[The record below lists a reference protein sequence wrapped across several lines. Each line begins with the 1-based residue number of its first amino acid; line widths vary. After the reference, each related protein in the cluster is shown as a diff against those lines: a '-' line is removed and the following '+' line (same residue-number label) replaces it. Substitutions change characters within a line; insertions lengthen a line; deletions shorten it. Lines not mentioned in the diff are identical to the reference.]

1 VGDYPARMSFTPT
14 DARIAPAAARN
25 REPILAVLGPLLTG
39 PAHVVEVAAGSG
51 EHSLWF
57 AGALPNVTWQPTD
70 RDPAAL
76 ASIAAWRAAEGTPN
90 LLAPIILDAGDP
102 ATWPGGPFDALV
114 CINMIHIAPWSA
126 AEGLTRLA
134 GERLPSGGLLFLY
147 GPYLEGE
154 VETAPGNL
162 AFDADLRARNP
173 EWGIR
178 RREDVEALAV
188 RDGLSL
194 EGRTAMPANNLS
206 LAFRKH

>member
-1 VGDYPARMSFTPT
+1 MSATPP
-14 DARIAPAAARN
+14 DARKAPAAARN

-39 PAHVVEVAAGSG
+39 PARVVEIAAGSG

-57 AGALPNVTWQPTD
+57 ATALPEVTWQPTD

-76 ASIAAWRAAEGTPN
+76 ASIAAWREAEGPAN
-90 LLAPIILDAGDP
+90 LLAPIALDAGDRR
-102 ATWPGGPFDALV
+102 TWPDAPVDAIV

-126 AEGLTRLA
+126 AEGLMALA

-147 GPYLEGE
+147 GPYLEDD

-173 EWGIR
+173 QWGIR
-178 RREDVEALAV
+178 RREAVEALAASH
-188 RDGLSL
+188 GLTL

-206 LAFRKH
+206 LAFRKG